1 MDIFLSVLAIIL
13 LLVGLLGAII
23 PIIPGPIISYL
34 GLVSLYFSSHQTQ
47 GDLTDRFMLF
57 WAAIAVGITL
67 LDNVVPIL
75 GTKKM
80 GGSKKGVWGSIIG
93 LIFGLLFLGP
103 FGILIGPFVGA
114 VLGELLGGKEFN
126 LALKAGFGS
135 FLGFLTGTILKLAF
149 SIWAGYYIVVNLY
162 FFS

>member
-34 GLVSLYFSSHQTQ
+34 GIVSLYFSSHQPF
-47 GDLTDRFMLF
+47 TDRFMLF

-80 GGSKKGVWGSIIG
+80 GGSKKGIWGSIIG
-93 LIFGLLFLGP
+93 LVFGLLFLGP

-135 FLGFLTGTILKLAF
+135 FLGFLTGTILKLVY
-149 SIWAGYYIVVNLY
+149 SGWVGYYIVVNLY

>member
-1 MDIFLSVLAIIL
+1 MDIFLSVLAILFL
-13 LLVGLLGAII
+13 LAGLIGAII
-23 PIIPGPIISYL
+23 PIIPGPIISYF
-34 GLVSLYFSSHQTQ
+34 GLLSLYFSSHQAQ
-47 GDLTDRFMLF
+47 SDLSDRFMLF
-57 WAAIAVGITL
+57 WAAIAIGITL

-80 GGSKKGVWGSIIG
+80 GGTKKGVWGSIIG
-93 LIFGLLFLGP
+93 LILGLSFPP

-114 VLGELLGGKEFN
+114 VVGELLGGKEFN

>member
-13 LLVGLLGAII
+13 LLLGLLGAII
-23 PIIPGPIISYL
+23 PAVPGPIISYA
-34 GLVSLYFSSHQTQ
+34 GLVSLYFSSHQPF
-47 GDLTDRFMLF
+47 TDNFMLL
-57 WAAIAVGITL
+57 WIAIAVGITVI
-67 LDNVVPIL
+67 DNIVPIL

-93 LIFGLLFLGP
+93 LVFGLLFLGP

-114 VLGELLGGKEFN
+114 VLGELIGGKEFN

-135 FLGFLTGTILKLAF
+135 FLGFLSGTLLKLGF
-149 SIWAGYYIVVNLY
+149 SIWVGYFIIMNLY

>member
-1 MDIFLSVLAIIL
+1 MDIFLSILAIL
-13 LLVGLLGAII
+13 LLIIGLAGAII
-23 PIIPGPIISYL
+23 PALPGPIISYA
-34 GLVSLYFSSHQTQ
+34 GLVSLYFSSHQPF
-47 GDLTDRFMLF
+47 TDRFMLI
-57 WAAIAVGITL
+57 WIALAVGITV
-67 LDNVVPIL
+67 LDNIVPIL

-103 FGILIGPFVGA
+103 FGILIGPFIGA
-114 VLGELLGGKEFN
+114 VVGELLGGKEFN

-135 FLGFLTGTILKLAF
+135 FLGFVTGTILKLVF
-149 SIWAGYYIVVNLY
+149 SIWVGYYIVTNLY

>member
-1 MDIFLSVLAIIL
+1 MDIFLSILAIL
-13 LLVGLLGAII
+13 LLIIGLAGAII
-23 PIIPGPIISYL
+23 PALPGPIISYA
-34 GLVSLYFSSHQTQ
+34 GLVSLYFSSHQPF
-47 GDLTDRFMLF
+47 DDRFMLI
-57 WAAIAVGITL
+57 WVALAVGIVA
-67 LDNVVPIL
+67 LDNIVPIL

-114 VLGELLGGKEFN
+114 VVGELIGGKEFN

-135 FLGFLTGTILKLAF
+135 FLGFLTGTVLKLVY
-149 SIWAGYYIVVNLY
+149 SVWAGYYIVTNLY

>member
-13 LLVGLLGAII
+13 LFVGIAGAIL

-34 GLVSLYFSSHQTQ
+34 GLVSLFFCSYQPFTS
-47 GDLTDRFMLF
+47 RFMLI
-57 WAAIAVGITL
+57 WLALAVGITII
-67 LDNVVPIL
+67 DNIVPVL

-80 GGSKKGVWGSIIG
+80 GGSKKGVYGSMIG

-103 FGILIGPFVGA
+103 FGILIGPFFGA
-114 VLGELLGGKEFN
+114 VVGEIMDGKKFN

-135 FLGFLTGTILKLAF
+135 FIGFVAGTILKLVF
-149 SIWAGYYIVVNLY
+149 SLWASYYIIINLY
-162 FFS
+162 FFK

>member
-23 PIIPGPIISYL
+23 PVIPGPIISYI
-34 GLVSLYFSSHQTQ
+34 GLVALYFSSHQPF
-47 GDLTDRFMLF
+47 TDRFMLF

-93 LIFGLLFLGP
+93 LVFGLLFLGP

-135 FLGFLTGTILKLAF
+135 FLGFLTGTILKLVF
-149 SIWAGYYIVVNLY
+149 SVWVGYYIVVNLY